1 MKTASRH
8 LPSLGQLTLPLAAFL
23 WLGCFAMAN
32 ANANAARSAMLSVS
46 ATIAKRAT
54 LKVLAQPASV
64 LVTEADLTR
73 GYVEV
78 ASSVQVAVQ
87 SNSTAGYMLVFESL
101 GDLVSNT
108 RVRGLGNEIQLG
120 ASGVVPRAAAGTGV
134 GRATHNLV
142 FRFMLSSSAQLG
154 RHAWPMQISVLPM

>member
-1 MKTASRH
+1 MKTASRY
-8 LPSLGQLTLPLAAFL
+8 LPSPRQLTLPLAVFL
-23 WLGCFAMAN
+23 WLGCFAMVN
-32 ANANAARSAMLSVS
+32 AGAARSATLSVS

-54 LKVLAQPASV
+54 LKVLAQPASL
-64 LVTEADLTR
+64 LVTDADLTR

-78 ASSVQVAVQ
+78 ASPVQVAVQ
-87 SNSTAGYMLVFESL
+87 SNSTAGYLLVFESL
-101 GDLVSNT
+101 GDLVSNAQ
-108 RVRGLGNEIQLG
+108 VRGLGDDIQLG
-120 ASGVVPRAAAGTGV
+120 ASGVVPRAAAGAGV